1 MSDSAKKQ
9 LTAEEQQFLTSPA
22 GYSQFVKGLASA
34 PAGFKLPQTQVRL
47 LIDQLQA
54 LNNASLALDHLKRV
68 ITYGDK
74 PRMNPCPMYSGQV
87 QGEEVLRINGDL
99 IHGLLGKMTEALELA
114 PVLLQLLT
122 HGSYDPVNLVEELG
136 DDEFYTDLVRQAI
149 DRDRH
154 HMITTNVNKLV
165 DRYDGLTFDPEKA
178 LNRDLDSERQALE
191 GSDRLGEDQ

>member
-1 MSDSAKKQ
+1 
-9 LTAEEQQFLTSPA
+9 
-22 GYSQFVKGLASA
+22 
-34 PAGFKLPQTQVRL
+34 
-47 LIDQLQA
+47 
-54 LNNASLALDHLKRV
+54 
-68 ITYGDK
+68 
-74 PRMNPCPMYSGQV
+74 MNPCPMYSGQV

-154 HMITTNVNKLV
+154 HVITANVNKLV

-178 LNRDLDSERQALE
+178 LNRNLDSERQVLE
-191 GSDRLGEDQ
+191 GSDHLGEDQ

>member
-1 MSDSAKKQ
+1 
-9 LTAEEQQFLTSPA
+9 
-22 GYSQFVKGLASA
+22 
-34 PAGFKLPQTQVRL
+34 
-47 LIDQLQA
+47 
-54 LNNASLALDHLKRV
+54 
-68 ITYGDK
+68 
-74 PRMNPCPMYSGQV
+74 MYSGLV

-154 HMITTNVNKLV
+154 HVITTNVNKLV

-178 LNRDLDSERQALE
+178 LNRNLDSERQVLE
-191 GSDRLGEDQ
+191 GSDHLGEDQ